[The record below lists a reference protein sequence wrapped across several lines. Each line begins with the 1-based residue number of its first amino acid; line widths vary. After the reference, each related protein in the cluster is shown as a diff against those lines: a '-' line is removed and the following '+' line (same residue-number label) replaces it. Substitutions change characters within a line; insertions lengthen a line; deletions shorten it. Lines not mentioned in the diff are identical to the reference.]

1 MSSPTSRQEALRHII
16 HLHLLIGSE
25 FLVPLSAIESSFQ
38 RVVLEKLAA
47 KPVPS
52 ASVYGVVCGLPL
64 SALMVAKSSSLKYQQ
79 RA

>member
-1 MSSPTSRQEALRHII
+1 MCSATFRQEALRHIV
-16 HLHLLIGSE
+16 HLHLLIGSG
-25 FLVPLSAIESSFQ
+25 FFVPFSAFESSFQ
-38 RVVLEKLAA
+38 LVVLEKLAA

-64 SALMVAKSSSLKYQQ
+64 SALMVAKSSSLQSQQ